1 MEETG
6 GNWLPQPPSNL
17 CKLYWS
23 PYPFFCAALRKQ
35 PRHNVDVTKPLF
47 VAAGPL
53 FPPTK
58 KRLLGQLKSIF
69 TWESHPSNDTIILQ
83 FDVQHG
89 LGLLSAKNMDLR
101 LGITCASRP
110 APVKLRILTFLENI
124 VGAYASASQ
133 SDPLFCRRP
142 FESKPRGP

>member
-1 MEETG
+1 MIRTIRTRGEKKGLEETG
-6 GNWLPQPPSNL
+6 GNWLRQPPSNL

-35 PRHNVDVTKPLF
+35 PRHNVDVKPLF

-89 LGLLSAKNMDLR
+89 LGL
-101 LGITCASRP
+101 CP
-110 APVKLRILTFLENI
+110 PRIWTS
-124 VGAYASASQ
+124 GS
-133 SDPLFCRRP
+133 
-142 FESKPRGP
+142 ESLVLAGPHPSS